1 MFFDDGFT
9 PTPAEEI
16 ESVYYKI
23 LINIVLALTY
33 FVTFLG
39 FLIGWFKESG
49 SSPSMPAST
58 ST

>member
-1 MFFDDGFT
+1 M

-23 LINIVLALTY
+23 LINIILALTY

-39 FLIGWFKESG
+39 FLISWFKESG